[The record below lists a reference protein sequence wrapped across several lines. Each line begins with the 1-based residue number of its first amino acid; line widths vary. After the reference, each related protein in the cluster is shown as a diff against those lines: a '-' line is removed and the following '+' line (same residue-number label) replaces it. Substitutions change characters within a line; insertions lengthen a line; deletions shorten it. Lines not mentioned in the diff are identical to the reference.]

1 MSAASASLGAKSNQT
16 GAFRENVPGRFA
28 ALNVAVMAYAA
39 DLDGLSENP
48 VWSRKS
54 VVAGPGFEPKTV
66 AAELFGKGGCAPPQP
81 ALGGSPSRAFGP
93 PSQKNRYFPVPSF
106 IPVGTPIISSC

>member
-54 VVAGPGFEPKTV
+54 VVAGLRNCFNLLGNGQVIRAGYSTV
-66 AAELFGKGGCAPPQP
+66 FR
-81 ALGGSPSRAFGP
+81 RAQDS
-93 PSQKNRYFPVPSF
+93 SQLPLNVDAQ
-106 IPVGTPIISSC
+106 G